1 MRPGGGRGAQPHP
14 ALCGGG
20 CSLAPVRAPT
30 QDAVLA
36 FPGLL
41 YLKIILVTRF
51 SRRHVLPASD
61 LPKTPS
67 RYFFKKS
74 TSSYN
79 LRVMERPVSS
89 VQVDAIRQKSPP
101 TCAPHVSVPQRLP
114 RPCASPRAP
123 HAQPGQSLRHRLTR
137 ATPAC
142 APCAATPGARLA
154 AVRVGRGEAE
164 ARCRG
169 RRGASHCT
177 DEPERARRPAFHRVR
192 AASVWTPPSLSGDLT
207 GHTCP
212 GGEHLP
218 LSALR
223 TGGSSG
229 PQLPISHS
237 LGSSVQRN
245 REK

>member
-14 ALCGGG
+14 TLCGGG
-20 CSLAPVRAPT
+20 RSLAPVPAPT

-36 FPGLL
+36 FLGLL

-51 SRRHVLPASD
+51 SRQHVLPASD
-61 LPKTPS
+61 PPKTPS
-67 RYFFKKS
+67 CYFFKKS

-89 VQVDAIRQKSPP
+89 VQVDAIRQMSPP
-101 TCAPHVSVPQRLP
+101 TCAPRVSVPQRLP

-142 APCAATPGARLA
+142 APCTAAPGARLA

-164 ARCRG
+164 ARCQG

-177 DEPERARRPAFHRVR
+177 DEPERARRPTPA
-192 AASVWTPPSLSGDLT
+192 AQLSIASVLPPS
-207 GHTCP
+207 GHL
-212 GGEHLP
+212 HL
-218 LSALR
+218 
-223 TGGSSG
+223 
-229 PQLPISHS
+229 
-237 LGSSVQRN
+237 
-245 REK
+245 